1 MFCIFSAAFVH
12 VLACESI
19 DFAADAYCCSV
30 RPMPL
35 HAKLSNLLLGIALLE
50 LGGTRTKSAWQATSA
65 RCTSGATRQTTKR
78 KQERGGSSSS
88 TRAPVEKVDETSFGT
103 CSPQTS

>member
-19 DFAADAYCCSV
+19 DIAADAYCCSV
-30 RPMPL
+30 RPKPL

-50 LGGTRTKSAWQATSA
+50 LGGMRTKSDMASNL
-65 RCTSGATRQTTKR
+65 C
-78 KQERGGSSSS
+78 
-88 TRAPVEKVDETSFGT
+88 PVHFWCDPTDN
-103 CSPQTS
+103 